1 MSCWEASNPSGL
13 DCLLTEGTGETGSRE
28 RRSGP
33 NKKDETRESGR
44 STISVTEGSL
54 LELLLEGEMG
64 GGGGNSRL
72 RTFMACPNE
81 PESFCDAVGLELET
95 GGGISSMSE

>member
-1 MSCWEASNPSGL
+1 MSYWEASNPTGL
-13 DCLLTEGTGETGSRE
+13 DCLLTEGRDKGGSRASN
-28 RRSGP
+28 SGP

-54 LELLLEGEMG
+54 LELLLEGEIG
-64 GGGGNSRL
+64 GGKNRL
-72 RTFMACPNE
+72 RTLIACPNE
-81 PESFCDAVGLELET
+81 LESICAVVGLELEG